1 MVGARIISIAYFC
14 LPILLFATAGMAAD
28 RIRVG
33 VSEFTYSD
41 LVQQIGDA
49 SVTITLI
56 DRKNATAQRSAV
68 AAAQYDLILCGGKP
82 ADAWLCDAARHASRQ
97 PVVIEASL
105 YASNQRITVGLP
117 CYDLRTMSNLAQD
130 VAKELSRRAPAKSMR
145 IASNLA
151 GYLEEL
157 QHIDRKIDEIS
168 KAYTGSKVFVTDNLS
183 RSLIERLHFKIQDEA
198 YIKGMQTGGMP
209 SAKSI
214 ALLKDAI
221 QMRKASILLYDLD
234 ATTAETKN
242 LVAQANEAGI
252 PVVGLREKLPSAL
265 HYYQWMLRQ
274 LNAIHGALNEAS
286 P

>member
-130 VAKELSRRAPAKSMR
+130 VAKELSRRAPA
-145 IASNLA
+145 
-151 GYLEEL
+151 E
-157 QHIDRKIDEIS
+157 IDADR
-168 KAYTGSKVFVTDNLS
+168 VQPRRVL
-183 RSLIERLHFKIQDEA
+183 
-198 YIKGMQTGGMP
+198 GG
-209 SAKSI
+209 
-214 ALLKDAI
+214 
-221 QMRKASILLYDLD
+221 
-234 ATTAETKN
+234 
-242 LVAQANEAGI
+242 VAA
-252 PVVGLREKLPSAL
+252 
-265 HYYQWMLRQ
+265 H
-274 LNAIHGALNEAS
+274 
-286 P
+286 